1 MILDYIT
8 WSVHPAIYDGFVEIR
23 WYGLFFVIGFAFGYY
38 LVGKMFK
45 HEGKP
50 ESWLD
55 ILLLYLFIATL
66 VGARLGH
73 CLFYQWD
80 LLFATSCRD
89 TQSMG
94 RRPCQP
100 WRCYRYHY
108 SHVDILAARDTR
120 ECLVDIGPYC
130 SSHSF
135 CRDAYTIGQ
144 PYESRDIRPCN
155 RCTMGIPFYTQS
167 AGMGA
172 RCSSYIQ
179 CTIASYATL

>member
-80 LLFATSCRD
+80 
-89 TQSMG
+89 
-94 RRPCQP
+94 
-100 WRCYRYHY
+100 YY
-108 SHVDILAARDTR
+108 SQHPVEILKYGKAALPAM
-120 ECLVDIGPYC
+120 EVL
-130 SSHSF
+130 
-135 CRDAYTIGQ
+135 
-144 PYESRDIRPCN
+144 
-155 RCTMGIPFYTQS
+155 
-167 AGMGA
+167 
-172 RCSSYIQ
+172 
-179 CTIASYATL
+179 